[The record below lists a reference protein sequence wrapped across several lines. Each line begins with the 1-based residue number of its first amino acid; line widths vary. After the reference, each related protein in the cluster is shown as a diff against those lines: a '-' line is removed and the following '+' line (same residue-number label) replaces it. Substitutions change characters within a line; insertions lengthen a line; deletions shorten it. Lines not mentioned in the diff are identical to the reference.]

1 MKGRS
6 RGAGERVWDRMHTRE
21 EPHEGTC
28 VAASGSWSFAT
39 SPWRPPWP
47 ASSRPQW
54 PEFMSSPSAC
64 WGWAGRQRAGAG
76 TGLKPATGTKC
87 PGRSRSGAARCPVVV
102 APLPNPPATHGGCS
116 QGERGRS
123 GCSNASLRSCRL
135 FSYLCQLRWPGHKA
149 QRSVGGVTPGG
160 TASNPQ
166 SHRGSRGGPGGA
178 EQGQGTQALPQ
189 T

>member
-1 MKGRS
+1 MCGRFRKLVFRHEPLETS
-6 RGAGERVWDRMHTRE
+6 LASLFQASVAGVH
-21 EPHEGTC
+21 
-28 VAASGSWSFAT
+28 VLSF
-39 SPWRPPWP
+39 SLL
-47 ASSRPQW
+47 
-54 PEFMSSPSAC
+54 
-64 WGWAGRQRAGAG
+64 GVGRQAKGGSRD
-76 TGLKPATGTKC
+76 GLEPATGTKC